1 MAASVS
7 RRHVLAGGAAA
18 LVAFLGL
25 SAPASAPASAA
36 AQQKRSGRAR
46 GRVGFAAVPAS
57 TADTV
62 TVPAGYSVQTLAS
75 WGQPVRG
82 HSPRRRADGGG
93 GR

>member
-7 RRHVLAGGAAA
+7 RRHVLAGGTAA

-25 SAPASAPASAA
+25 SAPAPASAA
-36 AQQKRSGRAR
+36 AQPERSGRAR

-62 TVPAGYSVQTLAS
+62 TVPTGYSVQTLAS

>member
-7 RRHVLAGGAAA
+7 RRHVLAGGTAA

-25 SAPASAPASAA
+25 SAPASAA
-36 AQQKRSGRAR
+36 AQPERSGRAR